1 MPQTAITS
9 TIHTWVGHIPFACSS
24 YQEARAM
31 KNDRCYFSL
40 HHHVSWSTIMCLVAP
55 FGLIQPSYDC
65 QRQQV
70 QRQIYQTTYY
80 VCTEKIKSS
89 GRFISSSINELWTTP
104 IKYFDINV
112 PMLEMHGHG
121 HGCFICVRKCAHF
134 AKSGRYCERVS
145 DGVMRERRRMCA
157 PRPGRYRFR
166 WILRYIC
173 PEWVWSMMCWS
184 RTATAFS
191 SVNERYIN
199 TVIGRQHFGIFFPDS
214 PLPLRLIVHVV
225 YLGVA
230 LIGRIHSFFFQLFF
244 FLLLSIFLLF
254 FAWRIFWYEYC
265 ASDYKIVL
273 PYKWLSI
280 CMFSREYISFF
291 SHFWFF
297 FSFPFQSAA
306 LRPKN
311 MNKKK
316 ICFIQKR
323 NAAKEVVISKVHIK
337 LWFFHFS
344 TKLKRTWKERIGW
357 RNCFFFKRFFLLEY
371 C

>member
-244 FLLLSIFLLF
+244 FYFSLYFCYFSLGVYFDMSIVQATIKSCYHTSGYPYVCSRVSTYPFFL
-254 FAWRIFWYEYC
+254 IF
-265 ASDYKIVL
+265 D
-273 PYKWLSI
+273 
-280 CMFSREYISFF
+280 
-291 SHFWFF
+291 FF
-297 FSFPFQSAA
+297 F
-306 LRPKN
+306 L
-311 MNKKK
+311 
-316 ICFIQKR
+316 
-323 NAAKEVVISKVHIK
+323 
-337 LWFFHFS
+337 FHFNRQHFVPKIWTRKKYVS
-344 TKLKRTWKERIGW
+344 
-357 RNCFFFKRFFLLEY
+357 FKREMPQRK
-371 C
+371 